1 MTPRISIWRAG
12 GGSIAAL
19 AMAAAVMAPVAN
31 AASVTTDHRC
41 YLVGQKVMLT
51 GSGFAAS
58 RSYVVSVDDVYYG
71 MSSTDSNGDFSVRFG
86 PGGLGANVAQA
97 VDQLV
102 ATDGTSSASTTF
114 TVTRS
119 TGARFLATK
128 GNPATLKAPFELWD
142 FSATG
147 ARRALYLHW
156 VAPSGGVRETMLLGH
171 TTGEC
176 GYLKTKPTRVFPFR
190 PTLGSWTLQIDTQRK
205 YARRP
210 AGPVARILVG
220 IA

>member
-12 GGSIAAL
+12 GGSLAGLALAAAL
-19 AMAAAVMAPVAN
+19 MAPAADAAAVATN
-31 AASVTTDHRC
+31 HGC
-41 YLVGQKVMLT
+41 YLVGQKVTLT

-58 RSYVVSVDDVYYG
+58 RAYVVSVDDVYYG
-71 MSSTDSNGDFSVRFG
+71 MSGTDANGDFSVTFG

-97 VDQLV
+97 VDRLQ

-119 TGARFLATK
+119 TGARFLAK
-128 GNPATLKAPFELWD
+128 RGNPATLKAPFELWD
-142 FSATG
+142 FSSTG
-147 ARRALYLHW
+147 ARRAVYIHY
-156 VAPSGGVRETMLLGH
+156 VAPGGGARATVLLGH

-176 GYLKTKPTRVFPFR
+176 GYLKTKPTRVFPFK

-205 YARRP
+205 YSRHP
-210 AGPVARILVG
+210 GGPVARIIVG
-220 IA
+220 IV